1 MEESAR
7 QKKFSKLVQKE
18 LSEIFQ
24 RQYRVPGAMFTTVS
38 VVRTPP
44 DLGLCKVYISILP
57 DAELRRCVD
66 HLNEHSWEVRQILAQ
81 RIRHQVRAIPELNFY
96 ADDTPQYAERINK
109 LLDQVRPRQQDTKD
123 EEE

>member
-24 RQYRVPGAMFTTVS
+24 REYQVPGAMLTTVS

-44 DLGLCKVYISILP
+44 DLGLCKVYVSILP
-57 DAELRRCVD
+57 DASLQSCVE
-66 HLNEHSWEVRQILAQ
+66 HLNEHQWEVRQRLAQ

-109 LLDQVRPRQQDTKD
+109 LLDQVRPARD